1 MSKIPEKYE
10 SVILALE
17 QERKKLSIIAN
28 MTANLIFE
36 YDIASQTMY
45 YTNNNAA
52 WQSEDVIIDYAENLL
67 KGDIIWY
74 EDKKTAI
81 SFCQD
86 LDAGKDDIFVE
97 FRWKFPNGQYR
108 WIEVKAK
115 TLKDELGKPILVLGQ
130 ATDIN
135 ERKQKE
141 LFWKKLSRSDSL
153 TGLYNQ
159 NTIKKKIT
167 KALSQKETTETG
179 ALFVV
184 DIDFFKQINDSYGH
198 LFGDAVLCSVADE
211 MKHIFPKNA
220 LLGRIGGDEFL
231 AYIEKTTK
239 KEAEDFAKQ
248 ICFRIHNIYK
258 EKEEAGKVKI
268 SCSVGVSLTIG
279 EEKDYAT
286 LFSEADRALYF
297 VKENGKGKYEV
308 FDKGKKYTDTIES
321 EEEESLSLT
330 DNFYAEDEKA
340 TVTHNL
346 LLFSIELLEKTS
358 DTKQA
363 IHMILDRVGRYFD
376 LDGIALVIRDGKGL
390 PHTQLQWT
398 KKGMSEMV
406 DRKVPYSKEQLS
418 HILSLYDEFGMAV
431 IRGKDTAVEGVY
443 EPDIETILT
452 LKSHLDDQKKGD
464 IAFVDAF
471 NNREWSV
478 EEKAVMKGLATILYS
493 HIAKTNAKANT
504 KRAEYLIRYD
514 AVTGLPNY
522 TTFKDMADEITAN
535 NPGECYAIAYSGF
548 SNFQYVNDNF
558 GYATGDKILT
568 QFGNFL
574 LKDYKYSMVCS
585 RITGDQFVLLL
596 KCDDLQEAGEEYIA
610 SCKRFCN
617 QMKQEIGLANLVV
630 ISGICIVEDESIH
643 RIATTIDN
651 ANLARKTIHKVGE
664 TDCLAFTLDLKKLM
678 DEKIRITTTMSS
690 ALENKEFKVFLQ
702 PKIDIKSGDIVGA
715 EALVRW
721 QQADGT
727 MVYPDSFIP
736 VFEENGFITKIDFYV
751 LRRVLEYLKE
761 RKDQGL
767 KVIPISVNF
776 SRRHQEN
783 PQFVNDI
790 LDLLKEY
797 DLPKELIEVE
807 VTESVFMD
815 NMDLLNSNV
824 SQLKEKG
831 IAISI
836 DDFGSGYS
844 SLNVL
849 TSVPADVIKIDRVF
863 LKDTDQKTQN
873 VLKYLIQMI
882 QSMNF
887 KVIVEGVETEE
898 QLSMLKDLNCD
909 MAQGYYYSR
918 PMPMELFEKF
928 LA

>member
-1 MSKIPEKYE
+1 MDKIPKKYE

-17 QERKKLSIIAN
+17 QERKKLSIVAS
-28 MTANLIFE
+28 MSANLIFE

-45 YTNNNAA
+45 YTNKNAA
-52 WQSEDVIIDYAENLL
+52 WQSEDVMVNYAENLL
-67 KGDIIWY
+67 GGDFIWY
-74 EDKKTAI
+74 EDKKLAI

-86 LDAGKDDIFVE
+86 LNAGKDDIFFE
-97 FRWKFPNGQYR
+97 LRWKFPNGQYR

-115 TLKDELGKPILVLGQ
+115 TLKDENGKPILVLGQ
-130 ATDIN
+130 AADIN

-141 LFWKKLSRSDSL
+141 LFWKKLSKSDSL

-159 NTIKKKIT
+159 NTIKKSIR
-167 KALSQKETTETG
+167 KALSQKRTEETG
-179 ALFVV
+179 ALFII

-211 MKHIFPKNA
+211 MKHIFPKGA

-231 AYIEKTTK
+231 AYIERTTK
-239 KEAEDFAKQ
+239 KEAEDFAKY
-248 ICFRIHNIYK
+248 ICFRIRNIYK
-258 EKEEAGKVKI
+258 EKEEVGKVQI
-268 SCSVGVSLTIG
+268 SCSVGISLAS
-279 EEKDYAT
+279 EEERDYAT
-286 LFSEADRALYF
+286 LFSKADKALYF
-297 VKENGKGKYEV
+297 VKENGKGNYEV
-308 FDKGKKYTDTIES
+308 FNAEKKYADTNEK
-321 EEEESLSLT
+321 ETNEGLT
-330 DNFYAEDEKA
+330 LQDISYPEDEK
-340 TVTHNL
+340 TITTHNL
-346 LLFSIELLEKTS
+346 LLFSIELLEKTK

-363 IHMILDRVGRYFD
+363 VDIILDRVGRYFD
-376 LDGIALVIRDGKGL
+376 LDGIALVIRDEKGL

-398 KKGMSEMV
+398 KKGMDVME
-406 DRKVPYSKEQLS
+406 DRKVPYSREQLA
-418 HILSLYDEFGMAV
+418 HITSLYDEFGMAV
-431 IRGKDTAVEGVY
+431 IRGKDTAVDGVY
-443 EPDIETILT
+443 EPNIETILT
-452 LKSHLDDQKKGD
+452 LKSHLDDKKKGD

-493 HIAKTNAKANT
+493 HIAKANAKKNT
-504 KRAEYLIRYD
+504 KRAEYLIHYD

-535 NPGECYAIAYSGF
+535 NPGERYTIAYSGF
-548 SNFQYVNDNF
+548 SNFQYVNDHF
-558 GYATGDKILT
+558 GYTTGDRILT

-574 LKDYKYSMVCS
+574 LKDYRYAMVCA

-596 KCDDLQEAGEEYIA
+596 KCDDLEEARKEYIA
-610 SCKRFCN
+610 SCKRFCK
-617 QMKQEIGLANLVV
+617 QMKLEIGLANLVI
-630 ISGICIVEDESIH
+630 ISGISVIEDESMH

-651 ANLARKTIHKVGE
+651 ANMARKTIHATGE
-664 TDCLAFTLDLKKLM
+664 TDCLAFTPELKKFM
-678 DEKIRITTTMSS
+678 DEKIKIAANMAG
-690 ALENKEFKVFLQ
+690 ALENKEFQVFLQ
-702 PKIDIKSGDIVGA
+702 PKMDLKSGDIVGA

-727 MVYPDSFIP
+727 MIYPDSFIP
-736 VFEENGFITKIDFYV
+736 IFEENGFITKIDFYV

-761 RKDQGL
+761 RQRKGL

-783 PQFVNDI
+783 PQFVTDI
-790 LDLLKEY
+790 LDLVKEY
-797 DLPKELIEVE
+797 ELPKELIEVE

-824 SQLKEKG
+824 SRLKEKG

-849 TSVPADVIKIDRVF
+849 TSVPADIIKIDRVF

-898 QLSMLKDLNCD
+898 QLTMLKELNCD
-909 MAQGYYYSR
+909 MVQGYYYAR
-918 PMPMELFEKF
+918 PMPMNLFEKF